1 MTFFSQAARS
11 ADLRD
16 RERIERAKEGKGV
29 DRGALRLQKNAQ
41 FHDRLVRAS
50 LDVKPRQAVTD
61 VLMALTVACPEV
73 LLQQSYR
80 LGWGPAREQP
90 EAGNGPPTLLARY
103 QRELDANDFSFAN
116 SGAIESDIA
125 PKGLIRE
132 VLLCHGLSPTPD
144 TVLLLADIGR
154 AARISHAM
162 GLGDVH
168 VMLAD
173 VSWMR
178 HNRSVL
184 GHFTDEDEYS
194 NQLRV
199 CQDNR
204 RRIYKALK
212 LRCDVFSISAHQ
224 GSTSISRPS
233 LQSAGALYRELAV
246 ALWGERALGPH
257 DVETKALIGQSFNG
271 MKPRNVALLPTQIQA
286 LLKFPE
292 CASGLENSLRGELKI
307 LRSLSELFSSFDGDI
322 FVYYFAQFFAQ
333 NSYKQFLKVAVC
345 SEFKFDSY
353 FDRNYEHFVRFAA
366 EDASAKA
373 PVRGRRNRE
382 TKLPLRR
389 YVYLPQY
396 QLGEFELL
404 PYSSLSLDVMKSEE
418 PLDGIFKR
426 LILLKDC
433 GDRGA
438 RLHLEKIAKV
448 LSLTPLAARNRLVSD
463 LLSFAHLL
471 VTRVRA
477 EANPDANLSKAIY
490 NLGKGIALDIYSAEY
505 GMADYP
511 LHFSDWLKASDKEDS
526 VLPFHL
532 KPYTWDD
539 ERWSDGTL
547 ETAATFVFEL
557 LMSMRRICE

>member
-1 MTFFSQAARS
+1 MTLFSEAARS

-16 RERIERAKEGKGV
+16 RERIERAKAGKGA
-29 DRGALRLQKNAQ
+29 DPGSLRLQRNAQ

-50 LDVKPRQAVTD
+50 LDVKPKQPVTD

-73 LLQQSYR
+73 LIQQSYR

-90 EAGNGPPTLLARY
+90 AAGDGPPALLEHY
-103 QRELDANDFSFAN
+103 QNELNASDFSFAG
-116 SGAIESDIA
+116 SGAIESDVA
-125 PKGLIRE
+125 PKGPIRE
-132 VLLCHGLSPTPD
+132 ILLCHGLSPTPD
-144 TVLLLADIGR
+144 TVLLLADVGR

-162 GLGDVH
+162 GLGNVH

-184 GHFTDEDEYS
+184 SHFADENEYS
-194 NQLRV
+194 DQLRV

-204 RRIYKALK
+204 LRIYKALK
-212 LRCDVFSISAHQ
+212 LKCDIFSISAHQ

-233 LQSAGALYRELAV
+233 LQSASVVYRELAV
-246 ALWGERALGPH
+246 GLWGERVLGPH

-271 MKPRNVALLPTQIQA
+271 MKPRNLGLLPSQIQA

-292 CASGLENSLRGELKI
+292 CASALENSLKGELKI
-307 LRSLSELFSSFDGDI
+307 LRSLSELFSSFDEDI

-333 NSYKQFLKVAVC
+333 NSYRQFMKIAVC

-353 FDRNYEHFVRFAA
+353 FDRNYEHFVRFAS
-366 EDASAKA
+366 EDASASV
-373 PVRGRRNRE
+373 PLRRRRNRE
-382 TKLPLRR
+382 SKLPLRR
-389 YVYLPQY
+389 YVYFPQY
-396 QLGEFELL
+396 QLGEFDLL
-404 PYSSLSLDVMKSEE
+404 PYSSLSLDVIKSKE
-418 PLDGIFKR
+418 PLADIFDR
-426 LILLKDC
+426 LILLEDC
-433 GDRGA
+433 GDKTPSV
-438 RLHLEKIAKV
+438 HLDKIQKV
-448 LSLTPLAARNRLVSD
+448 LRLTPLVARNRLMSD

-477 EANPDANLSKAIY
+477 EANPESPLAKAIY
-490 NLGKGIALDIYSAEY
+490 GLGKGIELDIYSREY

-511 LHFSDWLKASDKEDS
+511 LQFSDWLKASDKADS

-539 ERWSDGTL
+539 KRWSDDTL
-547 ETAATFVFEL
+547 DIAALFVFEL